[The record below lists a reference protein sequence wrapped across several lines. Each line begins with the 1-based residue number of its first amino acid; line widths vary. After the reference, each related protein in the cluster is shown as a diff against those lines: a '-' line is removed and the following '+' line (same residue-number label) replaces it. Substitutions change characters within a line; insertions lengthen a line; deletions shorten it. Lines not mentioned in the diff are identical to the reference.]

1 MSAPVIKLD
10 SKCVKVSEFFQDSY
24 VVPQFQ
30 RGYAW
35 KHAQVEQ
42 FLGDI
47 YEFLEEQN
55 SSPIYLLG
63 QVIIAPGRELEQGQ
77 EVYELVDGQQRAT
90 TLLLFLIAL
99 YKRFSKIQNW
109 HQSAALRHH
118 HHNLE
123 NMIIYT
129 NQTTATIN
137 EMNLRIKVAGDGSK
151 LVNAILE
158 KDDDADNFP
167 GVDITNWTRAN
178 ILDAYKTIV
187 NFLDIKYP
195 DINVIPDLYVRV
207 VTKLMLV
214 RLELPTTELAVH
226 VFDRINNRGLSLNS
240 ADLLKNIIFMRV
252 KDQNVHE
259 RISIEWQM
267 ASEQLYK
274 CSSGRLKHM
283 EYL

>member
-187 NFLDIKYP
+187 NFLDG
-195 DINVIPDLYVRV
+195 
-207 VTKLMLV
+207 
-214 RLELPTTELAVH
+214 
-226 VFDRINNRGLSLNS
+226 GLS
-240 ADLLKNIIFMRV
+240 IQVRQRV
-252 KDQNVHE
+252 GK
-259 RISIEWQM
+259 
-267 ASEQLYK
+267 
-274 CSSGRLKHM
+274 
-283 EYL
+283 